1 MAVWTFLGVICA
13 AAQSPAFD
21 VASLKPSP
29 PPKGDTYNAN
39 LGTIRH
45 GELTMTNCTL
55 ADILRFAFRITNAE
69 QIVGPDWV
77 ANKSYRFDV
86 LAKAPPGAPDDQV
99 RLMLRK
105 LAEDRFKMVYHT
117 EPRELPVLVLS
128 IGKKGVKMP
137 EAQPGADAGGN
148 GKWWMGD
155 IESRHASMQ
164 MLATILS
171 RYLRETV
178 VDETGL
184 KGYYEVTLKWAREAP
199 AGLATAADSRAPLA
213 ASEDSLPSI
222 FEAVKT
228 LGLQM
233 APHKRMMDVLV
244 IDSAQREPVG
254 N

>member
-1 MAVWTFLGVICA
+1 MAVWVLFGVMCA

-55 ADILRFAFRITNAE
+55 ADILRFAFRITSAE

-77 ANKSYRFDV
+77 GNKSYRFDV
-86 LAKAPPGAPDDQV
+86 LAKAPPGTPDDEV

-105 LAEDRFKMVYHT
+105 LARDRFQIVSHT
-117 EPRELPVLVLS
+117 EPRELSVLVLS
-128 IGKKGVKMP
+128 VGKKGVRMP
-137 EAQPGADAGGN
+137 EAQPAAETGGN
-148 GKWWMGD
+148 GKWWPGD
-155 IESRHASMQ
+155 IESKHASMQ

-184 KGYYEVTLKWAREAP
+184 KGFYEVTLQWAREAP
-199 AGLATAADSRAPLA
+199 TGTTAAADTRAPLA
-213 ASEDSLPSI
+213 QPDASLPSV
-222 FEAVKT
+222 FEAVKP
-228 LGLQM
+228 LGLQL
-233 APHKRMMDVLV
+233 APRKRMMDVMV
-244 IDSAQREPVG
+244 IDSAQQDPVA

>member
-1 MAVWTFLGVICA
+1 MAVCAFLGVMCA
-13 AAQSPAFD
+13 AVQSPAFD

-39 LGTIRH
+39 LGSIRH

-69 QIVGPDWV
+69 QIVGPDWIG
-77 ANKSYRFDV
+77 NKSYRFDV
-86 LAKAPPGAPDDQV
+86 LAKAPPGASDDEV

-105 LAEDRFKMVYHT
+105 LAQERFKIVSHT
-117 EPRELPVLVLS
+117 EPRELSVLVLS
-128 IGKKGVKMP
+128 VGKKGVKIP
-137 EAQPGADAGGN
+137 EAQPVAETGGN

-155 IESRHASMQ
+155 IESKHASMQ

-199 AGLATAADSRAPLA
+199 AGSATFAGASSPLVTQD
-213 ASEDSLPSI
+213 DSLPSI
-222 FEAVKT
+222 FEAVKP
-228 LGLQM
+228 LGLQLT
-233 APHKRMMDVLV
+233 PHKRIMDVIV
-244 IDSAQREPVG
+244 VDSALRDPVA